1 MKQFGLK
8 GISLPAEY
16 GGSDFDTVDYSA
28 AVMELAKV
36 DAPVAITTVSHTS
49 LGTPPSFLFRR
60 ERLKKKYLLKVAS
73 GEALLAL
80 GLTEPPASSDK
91 KSVGIVV
98 IRIGQKYLTISYI
111 SIGALLVI
119 TAKAAYQKA
128 MVYSK
133 DRIAFG
139 KPINHFQSNSFILTY
154 MATKIEAT
162 KLLVYQGVWLKD
174 RREDFTNKATMV
186 KFYAS
191 EADMEI
197 AWEAILIHG
206 GYHYVNEYDVERFFR
221 ESKTLE
227 IVEGTSEIQ
236 RLTISR
242 EIFKDKMTS

>member
-1 MKQFGLK
+1 MRQFGLK
-8 GISLPAEY
+8 GISLPVEY
-16 GGSDFDTVDYSA
+16 GGSDFDTVDHSA

-36 DAPVAITTVSHTS
+36 DAPEAITMVSHKSLETS
-49 LGTPPSFLFRR
+49 PLFLFRKGKL
-60 ERLKKKYLLKVAS
+60 EKKYLPKIAS
-73 GEALLAL
+73 GEALLGL
-80 GLTEPPASSDK
+80 GLTDPPASSDK
-91 KSVGIVV
+91 KSIGTVFIK
-98 IRIGQKYLTISYI
+98 IGQKCPYI
-111 SIGALLVI
+111 FIGALSVI
-119 TAKAAYQKA
+119 TAKGAYKKA

-162 KLLVYQGVWLKD
+162 ELLVCQGAWLKD

-186 KFYAS
+186 KLYAS

-197 AWEAILIHG
+197 AWEAIQIHG
-206 GYHYVNEYDVERFFR
+206 SYRHVNEYDVERFFR
-221 ESKTLE
+221 EAKTLE

-242 EIFKDKMTS
+242 AIFKDKMTS